1 MGRLFFGGI
10 HPAGRKE
17 TTRRKPLMLLEAAP
31 KRVFIPLKMS
41 SGSPG
46 IPIVE
51 KGSVVR
57 PGQMIA
63 MADGDYSTNVYSSIS
78 GTVEGIQDIPFPW
91 GGTAPMITIVND
103 NKHQS
108 STCILSPLKWE
119 KLSQEAILERIQLA
133 GITDMDREAVPAHW
147 KIRNARGR
155 ADTLIINAA
164 ESDPYASA
172 DHRILLERGSQL
184 LSGVQALAKVLGVER
199 CVITVQGDK
208 LNAME
213 ALEERMGRKEGRV
226 ELRLLPTRYPLGN
239 EKQIIQAITN
249 REVPPG
255 GSALDVRCV
264 VFNAAS
270 AYAVSDAIHKGRP
283 MTHRAITVSGGA
295 VNRPRN
301 LWVPIGTPMKDLIH
315 SAGGFRE
322 QPELMLLG
330 GSMSGTLLPDLSAPV
345 ISNTDSLLC
354 LTEWDRP
361 EAHTPSPCIRCGK
374 CVEVCPMHLSPVLI
388 QRALRVGNLRQ
399 LHRLHPEDC
408 MECGCCSYIC
418 PSKIPL
424 VSVVGKA
431 KTFLD
436 EQEVGM

>member
-17 TTRRKPLMLLEAAP
+17 TTRRKPLMSLEIAP
-31 KRVFIPLKMS
+31 ERVFIPLKMS
-41 SGSPG
+41 SGDPA
-46 IPIVE
+46 IPVVQV
-51 KGSVVR
+51 GSQVK
-57 PGQMIA
+57 PGQLIA
-63 MADGDYSTNVYSSIS
+63 MADGDYSTNVYSSVS
-78 GTVEGIQDIPFPW
+78 GIVEAIQDTPFPW
-91 GGTAPMITIVND
+91 GGMASMIVIAND
-103 NKHQS
+103 AKHHS
-108 STCILSPLKWE
+108 STCILSPFHWE
-119 KLSQEAILERIQLA
+119 RASQETILDRIQLA
-133 GITDMDREAVPAHW
+133 GITDMDYDASPAHW

-155 ADTLIINAA
+155 ADTLIVNAA
-164 ESDPYASA
+164 ESDPYVTA
-172 DHRILLERGSQL
+172 DHRLLLERGAQVL
-184 LSGVQALAKVLGVER
+184 LGAQALCKVLGVER

-213 ALEERMGRKEGRV
+213 LLEERMGRKSGRV
-226 ELRLLPTRYPLGN
+226 ELRLLPARYPLGN
-239 EKQIIQAITN
+239 EKQIIQAITH

-255 GSALDVRCV
+255 GTALDVRCV

-270 AYAVSDAIHKGRP
+270 VYAIADAIHKGRP

-295 VNRPRN
+295 VVRPRN
-301 LWVPIGTPMKDLIH
+301 LWVPIGTPLKDLIH
-315 SAGGFRE
+315 AAGGFRE

-330 GSMSGTLLPDLSAPV
+330 GSMSGTLVPDLSAPV

-361 EAHTPSPCIRCGK
+361 TVHAPSTCIRCGK

-388 QRALRVGNLRQ
+388 QRALREGNAKR

-408 MECGCCSYIC
+408 SECGCCTYIC

-424 VSVVGKA
+424 VNVVRKA
-431 KTFLD
+431 RMFNDT
-436 EQEVGM
+436 QEVIP